1 MTNTTRKT
9 QLTTD
14 LTISALLLISAVA
27 SALYGYTALLPT
39 ALAHG
44 DAPSVRAM
52 DHQAMH

>member
-14 LTISALLLISAVA
+14 LMISALLLISAVA

>member
-1 MTNTTRKT
+1 MTNTTRKP

-14 LTISALLLISAVA
+14 LMISALLLISAVA

-44 DAPSVRAM
+44 DAPSARAM
-52 DHQAMH
+52 GHQAMH